1 MFKATFRGGIH
12 PDDKKYITR
21 NEAIIHIDASKIMK
35 FPLSQH
41 IGAPCEPLVKPGD
54 KVLAGQKIADSG
66 AFVSAPIHSSVSG
79 KVIGIEKTLIPNGS
93 IIDAIVIENDFEYKK
108 VPVAKGNKKFH
119 KLSKKEKLDLVREA
133 GIVGLGGAC
142 FPTHIK
148 LNPPKEIECIIVNG
162 AECEPYLT
170 NDFRLMIENTSE
182 ILEGVKCMM
191 DILSC
196 NKAYIA
202 IEENKPEA
210 INAMKDATAD
220 NEKISVVT
228 LKTKYP
234 QGSEK
239 HLIYAVT
246 GKEVPS
252 GGLPSDVGVVVDNV
266 DTCISV
272 WRACKLG
279 EPLTERVITISGD
292 CIEKPVNCSV
302 KIGTNIGDVINAA
315 GGIKGDPKKVLAG
328 GPMMGVCLY
337 DINVPVVKGTS
348 AILALSDEEV
358 GLKETSPCIRCG
370 KCVQKCPMNL
380 MPLTLNMHAM
390 NKDLTMCEKY
400 NIMDCIECG
409 VCTYLCQTGQ
419 NVVQNIKT
427 AKALLR
433 EQKQR
438 K

>member
-1 MFKATFRGGIH
+1 MFKATFKGGIH
-12 PDDKKYITR
+12 PDDKKHITR
-21 NEAIIHIDASKIMK
+21 NESIIHIDGTKIMK
-35 FPLSQH
+35 YPLSQH
-41 IGAPCEPLVKPGD
+41 IGAPCEPIVQVGD
-54 KVLAGQKIADSG
+54 SVLKGQKIADSK

-79 KVIGIEKTLIPNGS
+79 KVVAIEKILIPNGNMCDS
-93 IIDAIVIENDFEYKK
+93 IIIENDFEYNAVSSPDNYNEFDKM
-108 VPVAKGNKKFH
+108 
-119 KLSKKEKLDLVREA
+119 SKEEKIALIREA

-148 LNPPKEIECIIVNG
+148 LNPPKEIDCIIVNG

-170 NDFRLMIENTSE
+170 NDFRLMIENTTE
-182 ILEGVKCMM
+182 IISGTKYMM

-196 NKAYIA
+196 SKCYIA

-210 INAMKDATAD
+210 IKAMKDATGD
-220 NEKISVVT
+220 DDRISVVT

-272 WRACKLG
+272 WRACELH

-292 CIEKPVNCSV
+292 CIEKPINCSV
-302 KIGTNIGDVINAA
+302 KIGTNIKDVINAA
-315 GGIKGDPKKVLAG
+315 GGIKGDPKKILVG
-328 GPMMGVCLY
+328 GPMMGMCIY
-337 DINVPVVKGTS
+337 DLDIPVVKGTS

-370 KCVQKCPMNL
+370 KCVQKCPMHL
-380 MPLTLNMHAM
+380 MPLTLNMYAM
-390 NKDLTMCEKY
+390 NKDLEMCEKY

-419 NVVQNIKT
+419 NVVQNIKI
-427 AKALLR
+427 AKNLIR

>member
-1 MFKATFRGGIH
+1 MFNATFKGGIH
-12 PDDKKYITR
+12 PNDKKYMTR
-21 NEAIIHIDASKIMK
+21 DEKIIRIEASKIMRY
-35 FPLSQH
+35 PLSQH
-41 IGAPCEPLVKPGD
+41 IGAPCEPLVKAGD
-54 KVLAGQKIADSG
+54 KVLVGQKIADSK

-79 KVIGIEKTLIPNGS
+79 FVIGIEKTLHPNGNVM
-93 IIDAIVIENDFEYKK
+93 DAIVIENDFKYKK
-108 VPVAKGNKKFH
+108 LKQPSIDKKFH
-119 KLSKKEKLDLVREA
+119 RLSKEDKLAVIREA

-148 LNPPKEIECIIVNG
+148 MNPPCDIDCLIVNG

-170 NDFRLMIENTSE
+170 NDFRLMLENTSE
-182 ILEGVKCMM
+182 IIEGIKYML

-210 INAMKDATAD
+210 IKVIEEAVSKTDR
-220 NEKISVVT
+220 ISVVS

-272 WRACKLG
+272 YKACKFR
-279 EPLTERVITISGD
+279 EPLTERTITVSGE
-292 CIEKPVNCSV
+292 CIEKPTNCV
-302 KIGTNIGDVINAA
+302 VRIGTSISDIIAAA
-315 GGIKGDPKKVLAG
+315 GGIKGEPKKILMG
-328 GPMMGVCLY
+328 GPMMGMCLY
-337 DINVPVVKGTS
+337 DTNVPSVKGTS
-348 AILALSDEEV
+348 AVLLLSESEI
-358 GLKETSPCIRCG
+358 GTRETSPCIRCA
-370 KCVQKCPMNL
+370 KCVQKCPMQL
-380 MPLTLNMHAM
+380 MPLTLNMYAM
-390 NKDLTMCEKY
+390 KKDLEMCEKY

-419 NVVQNIKT
+419 NVVQNIKE
-427 AKALLR
+427 AKRLIR
-433 EQKQR
+433 MQKAR

>member
-1 MFKATFRGGIH
+1 MFKATFKGGIH

-21 NEAIIHIDASKIMK
+21 NESIIHLDGSEIMK
-35 FPLSQH
+35 FPLSQN
-41 IGAPCEPLVKPGD
+41 IGAPCEPIVKVGD
-54 KVLAGQKIADSG
+54 RVLRGQKIADSK
-66 AFVSAPIHSSVSG
+66 AFVSVPLHSSVSG
-79 KVIGIEKTLIPNGS
+79 KVIAIEKILVPNGNIS
-93 IIDAIVIENDFEYKK
+93 DAIIIENDFKYTTLPHAEKT
-108 VPVAKGNKKFH
+108 KKFH
-119 KLSKKEKLDLVREA
+119 RLSKEEKLSLIRES
-133 GIVGLGGAC
+133 GVVGLGGAC

-148 LNPPKEIECIIVNG
+148 LNPPNEIDCIIVNG

-182 ILEGVKCMM
+182 IIEGIKYMM
-191 DILSC
+191 SILDC
-196 NKAYIA
+196 KKAYIA

-210 INAMKDATAD
+210 IQAMAEATKAND
-220 NEKISVVT
+220 KITVVS

-266 DTCISV
+266 DTCLSV
-272 WRACKLG
+272 WRACKSG
-279 EPLTERVITISGD
+279 EPLTERTITISGD
-292 CIEKPVNCSV
+292 CIEKPINCSV
-302 KIGTNIGDVINAA
+302 KIGTNIEDVIKAA
-315 GGIKGDPKKVLAG
+315 GGIKGNPKKILVG
-328 GPMMGVCLY
+328 GPMMGVSIY
-337 DINVPVVKGTS
+337 DLNIPVVKGTS
-348 AILALSDEEV
+348 AILALSNDEV

-380 MPLTLNMHAM
+380 VPLTLNTYAR
-390 NKDLTMCEKY
+390 NKDLDMCMKY

-419 NVVQNIKT
+419 NVVQNIKI
-427 AKALLR
+427 AKKLIR
-433 EQKQR
+433 EQSQR

>member
-1 MFKATFRGGIH
+1 MFKSTFKGGIH
-12 PDDKKYITR
+12 PDDKKSLTR
-21 NEAIIHIDASKIMK
+21 DKSIISVDASEIMK

-41 IGAPCEPLVKPGD
+41 IGAPCKPVVKQGD
-54 KVLAGQKIADSG
+54 KVLVGQKIADTD
-66 AFVSAPIHSSVSG
+66 AYVSAPIHSSVSG
-79 KVIGIEKTLIPNGS
+79 YVIGIEKCLHPNGNVT
-93 IIDAIVIENDFEYKK
+93 DTIVIENDFKYKK
-108 VPVAKGNKKFH
+108 TVIPPSKKKFH
-119 KLSKKEKLDLVREA
+119 KLPREEKIAAVREA

-148 LNPPKEIECIIVNG
+148 MNPPKAVDCFIVNG

-170 NDFRLMIENTSE
+170 NDFRLMLENTSE
-182 ILEGVKCMM
+182 ILEGIKCIL

-210 INAMKDATAD
+210 LKIMKDATRD
-220 NEKISVVT
+220 SDRISVVT

-246 GKEVPS
+246 GREVPS

-272 WRACKLG
+272 YRACKLR
-279 EPLTERVITISGD
+279 EPLTCRTITVSGE
-292 CIEKPVNCSV
+292 CVENPINCTV
-302 KIGTNIGDVINAA
+302 RIGTKISDVIRAA
-315 GGIKGDPKKVLAG
+315 GGIKGDPKKILMG
-328 GPMMGVCLY
+328 GPMMGMCLY
-337 DINVPVVKGTS
+337 DLDVPVVKGTS
-348 AILALSDEEV
+348 AILLLSENEV
-358 GLKETSPCIRCG
+358 GVKEIGPCIRCG
-370 KCVQKCPMNL
+370 KCVQQCPMQL
-380 MPLTLNMHAM
+380 MPLNLNMYAM
-390 NKDLTMCEKY
+390 KKDLEMCEKY

-419 NVVQNIKT
+419 NVVQNIKD
-427 AKALLR
+427 AKNLIR
-433 EQKQR
+433 IQKQR

>member
-12 PDDKKYITR
+12 PDDKKQITR
-21 NEAIIHIDASKIMK
+21 NESIVRIDASEIMK

-41 IGAPCEPLVKPGD
+41 IGAPCEPIVKAGD
-54 KVLAGQKIADSG
+54 KVYVGQKIADSK

-93 IIDAIVIENDFEYKK
+93 VVDAILIENDFAYKSAPSSGT
-108 VPVAKGNKKFH
+108 VKKFH
-119 KLSKKEKLDLVREA
+119 KLSKKEKIDVIREA
-133 GIVGLGGAC
+133 GLVGLGGAC

-148 LNPPKEIECIIVNG
+148 LNPPKEIDSIIING

-170 NDFRLMIENTSE
+170 NDFRLMIENTE
-182 ILEGVKCMM
+182 DILYGIKCMM

-196 NKAYIA
+196 NKAYVA
-202 IEENKPEA
+202 VEENKPEA
-210 INAMKDATAD
+210 IKALKDATESTD
-220 NEKISVVT
+220 KISVIP

-239 HLIYAVT
+239 QIISAVT
-246 GKEVPS
+246 GREVPS
-252 GGLPSDVGVVVDNV
+252 GGLPSDVGVVVDNI
-266 DTCISV
+266 DTCISIGK
-272 WRACKLG
+272 ACK
-279 EPLTERVITISGD
+279 ERKPLTERVITISGE
-292 CIEKPVNCSV
+292 CIEHPINCSV
-302 KIGTNIGDVINAA
+302 KIGTCINDVIKAA
-315 GGIKGDPKKVLAG
+315 GGIIGEPQKVLAG

-337 DINVPVVKGTS
+337 DLNVPVVKGTS
-348 AILALSDEEV
+348 AILVLSDNEV

-370 KCVQKCPMNL
+370 KCVQKCPMHL
-380 MPLTLNMHAM
+380 MPLTLNMYAM
-390 NKDLTMCEKY
+390 KKDLKMCEKY

-419 NVVQNIKT
+419 NVVQNIKA
-427 AKALLR
+427 AKNLIR